1 MSKEHAMRTRLIHG
15 DKHEMNPFGSLQMP
29 IFQTSTY
36 QFESTKQG
44 ADRFAGKEPGYIY
57 ARLGSPSTT
66 QIEEKLAILENTEC
80 AVATSSGMGAIS
92 SGTIPFLQKGDML
105 CDPGNGVFLIRTER
119 FGVTFLQYG
128 RNPAFIR
135 EALKALTGI
144 DWELRFE
151 PLEEPKQT
159 SLFDELE

>member
-66 QIEEKLAILENTEC
+66 HPIASEC
-80 AVATSSGMGAIS
+80 DWPKMVTRSALPKDEPMVA
-92 SGTIPFLQKGDML
+92 P
-105 CDPGNGVFLIRTER
+105 
-119 FGVTFLQYG
+119 
-128 RNPAFIR
+128 
-135 EALKALTGI
+135 
-144 DWELRFE
+144 
-151 PLEEPKQT
+151 
-159 SLFDELE
+159 

>member
-66 QIEEKLAILENTEC
+66 QIEEKLAIRKEYANKANSEI
-80 AVATSSGMGAIS
+80 A
-92 SGTIPFLQKGDML
+92 K
-105 CDPGNGVFLIRTER
+105 
-119 FGVTFLQYG
+119 
-128 RNPAFIR
+128 
-135 EALKALTGI
+135 LKA
-144 DWELRFE
+144 D
-151 PLEEPKQT
+151 PKFAKAKATKGSSSKGSSSKGGSSKGSGSKSSSKSSSPSQRA
-159 SLFDELE
+159 